1 VVAASKKGR
10 RSTGAKKAGARKR
23 RVKKTRTTGERT
35 ALIVLGMH
43 RSGTS
48 ALTGMLGLAGATLPA
63 HLMPATEANARG
75 FFESQRFFEL
85 HEELLAELGTSWQ
98 DVSPPP
104 PGFMASPQAEAWVAR
119 LADAVEDEFGDASLF
134 VLKDPR
140 ICRFVPL
147 WERVLTRVNARPAY
161 FLVLRNPLDV
171 AASLQ
176 YQHHIEEGAG
186 LLMWLDH
193 VLRSERDSRGQRRV
207 VISYESLLND
217 WRRVLRRAEQQ
228 TGVVFPQRS
237 RRSEA
242 QIDRFLTSSLR
253 KQRAPANSLEER
265 EDLTNWVKE
274 VYAWGVKADRDDA
287 EIPDVLDSI
296 ADAVI
301 EAERAFGPVLA
312 SSQLSC
318 QTLRSEAVDLR
329 VALGDARDERN
340 RRDQELSKSRNELA
354 ITQGEMAQLREDL
367 EEREGLLTN
376 TRLERNLRG
385 EELVIAQK
393 EAARLRE
400 GLDEREIQ
408 FESTR
413 QERNLLG
420 DELVVA
426 QNEATRLREG
436 LDEREIQ
443 LEDARQERNQREQDF
458 ARSAGELALLR
469 DQTSQLRADIENRQE
484 QTDRLFE
491 WVKALVP
498 WTAQLASGRTISP
511 ETGAEILAA
520 LETAAPSERAAAAT
534 AGLRFGLQAARIEEL
549 DEDRRRHEVAKAEL
563 EHRVGELEMCLAE
576 QLEAHTDELRTLN
589 QHTARLRAEFV
600 VAVERAERRERE
612 LVEQAES
619 HAGDVAT
626 LTAQV
631 DSSSA
636 SSIRIANECAELQEQ
651 IAKAHADGADLE
663 LYLDQIRQHMAVIK
677 QSRTWR
683 WSRPV
688 RAVAGALRR

>member
-1 VVAASKKGR
+1 MVAASKKGR

-23 RVKKTRTTGERT
+23 RAKQTRTTGERT
-35 ALIVLGMH
+35 ALMVLGMH

-48 ALTGMLGLAGATLPA
+48 ALAGTLGLAGAALPA
-63 HLMPATEANARG
+63 RLMPATEANARG

-85 HEELLAELGTSWQ
+85 HEELLAELGTSWH

-119 LADAVEDEFGDASLF
+119 LADAVEEEFGDASLF

-147 WERVLTRVNARPAY
+147 WERVLARVNARPAY

-176 YQHHIEEGAG
+176 HQHHIKEGVG

-217 WRRVLRRAEQQ
+217 WRRVLRRAEEQ

-253 KQRAPANSLEER
+253 KQRAPTNSLEQR
-265 EDLTNWVKE
+265 EDLASWVKE
-274 VYAWGVKADRDDA
+274 VYAWGVKADGDEDA
-287 EIPDVLDSI
+287 NPDVLDSI
-296 ADAVI
+296 ADAII

-318 QTLRSEAVDLR
+318 QTLRSDAIDLR
-329 VALGDARDERN
+329 AALDEARDERN

-354 ITQGEMAQLREDL
+354 ITRGEMAQLREDL

-376 TRLERNLRG
+376 TRHERNLRG
-385 EELVIAQK
+385 EELVIAQN

-400 GLDEREIQ
+400 GLDERE
-408 FESTR
+408 
-413 QERNLLG
+413 L
-420 DELVVA
+420 
-426 QNEATRLREG
+426 
-436 LDEREIQ
+436 Q

-469 DQTSQLRADIENRQE
+469 DQTSQLRADIESRQE

-520 LETAAPSERAAAAT
+520 LETAAPSERAATAT
-534 AGLRFGLQAARIEEL
+534 AGLRLGLQAARIEEL
-549 DEDRRRHEVAKAEL
+549 DEDRRHNEVAKAEL
-563 EHRVGELEMCLAE
+563 ENRVGEVEACLAE
-576 QLEAHTDELRTLN
+576 QLEAHTEELRTLN

-600 VAVERAERRERE
+600 VAVERAERRERG
-612 LVEQAES
+612 LVEQAGEIS
-619 HAGDVAT
+619 T
-626 LTAQV
+626 LMAQV
-631 DSSSA
+631 DSSNA

-651 IAKAHADGADLE
+651 LAKAHADGADLE
-663 LYLDQIRQHMAVIK
+663 LYVDQIRQHMAVIK